1 MRGSVA
7 SGFCGSDAYHGLDRE
22 KGGLAALRH
31 GAVEEES
38 LFVKRKAPVIVEKN
52 LLYEGAYK

>member
-1 MRGSVA
+1 MA